1 MNEQKRKKLEANG
14 WRVRTAAEFLDL
26 TPEDEAILELR
37 LALSRALKR
46 TRLASNLTQAGFA
59 KKPHSSQS
67 RVAKMEAGDRSVSF
81 DLLIRNLLVAGVDRK
96 GLSEIIGAW
105 Y

>member
-14 WRVRTAAEFLDL
+14 WRVGTVAEFLNL
-26 TPEDEAILELR
+26 TPEDEAIIELR

-46 TRLASNLTQAGFA
+46 TRLASNMTQAGFA
-59 KKPHSSQS
+59 KKLHSSQS
-67 RVAKMEAGDRSVSF
+67 RVAKMEAGDPSVSF

-96 GLSEIIGAW
+96 GLSEIIGA
-105 Y
+105 